1 MNMTEDS
8 LYQKLFSWKAN
19 MKENR
24 AGQRLSLRSREL
36 LNKPYFLYY
45 KEPASK
51 TPEDMEKWMKD
62 AKVRFEAA

>member
-1 MNMTEDS
+1 MTEDS
-8 LYQKLFSWKAN
+8 LYQKLLSWKAN
-19 MKENR
+19 MKENP